1 MINSKIY
8 DLLLSELTDWEYERN
23 NDATIPKKGKQY
35 RHVRTQ
41 ELDIIKFLMDPYVED
56 KF

>member
-1 MINSKIY
+1 MIF
-8 DLLLSELTDWEYERN
+8 SELKDWEYERN